1 MQPLV
6 IPELFLRIAVLI
18 PNYLSLFMNPNRSEP
33 AFLFPQGG
41 GLAFQALFDHFYRMV
56 YRRVYV
62 LIRNKETAEELAAD
76 VFLDLWR
83 RRESITAPG
92 SWAAYLTQAATY
104 KAIDHLR
111 KKEPFWVDVDTAAT
125 VLRSDHAD
133 SPLMAAELETR
144 LLAALEALPPQCRE
158 VFALSRF
165 EQLSYREIADT
176 LGISPKTVE
185 NQIGKALTRLRKL
198 LLAAGAWAIPFF
210 S

>member
-1 MQPLV
+1 M
-6 IPELFLRIAVLI
+6 FRRI
-18 PNYLSLFMNPNRSEP
+18 F
-33 AFLFPQGG
+33 
-41 GLAFQALFDHFYRMV
+41 ALTRHQ
-56 YRRVYV
+56 
-62 LIRNKETAEELAAD
+62 ETAEELAAD

-83 RRESITAPG
+83 RRESITSPG

-111 KKEPFWVDVDTAAT
+111 KKDP
-125 VLRSDHAD
+125 LRVEADPSLPAPPGDHAD
-133 SPLMAAELETR
+133 SALLAAELETR

-176 LGISPKTVE
+176 LGISQKTVE
-185 NQIGKALTRLRKL
+185 HQIGKALSRLRKW

>member
-1 MQPLV
+1 
-6 IPELFLRIAVLI
+6 
-18 PNYLSLFMNPNRSEP
+18 MNRHRPEP

-41 GLAFQALFDHFYRMV
+41 ERAFEALFDHFYGLV
-56 YRRVYV
+56 YRRLYV
-62 LIRNKETAEELAAD
+62 LTRNKEIAEEIAAD

-83 RRESITAPG
+83 RRESITPPV
-92 SWAAYLTQAATY
+92 SWGAYLTQAATY

-111 KKEPFWVDVDTAAT
+111 KKEPFWVEADPSVAAS
-125 VLRSDHAD
+125 LSDHAD
-133 SPLMAAELETR
+133 SPLIAAELENR
-144 LLAALEALPPQCRE
+144 LMAALDKLPPQCRE

-176 LGISPKTVE
+176 LGISQKTVE

-198 LLAAGAWAIPFF
+198 LLAAGVWAIPFF